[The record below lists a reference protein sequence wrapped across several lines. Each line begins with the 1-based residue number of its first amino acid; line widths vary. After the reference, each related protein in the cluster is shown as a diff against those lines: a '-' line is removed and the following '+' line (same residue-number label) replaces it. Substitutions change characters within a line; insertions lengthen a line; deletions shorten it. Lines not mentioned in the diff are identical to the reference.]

1 MLPRLPEGE
10 TLLSRVGTAAVVGGV
25 SLLPF
30 LQGVLSGRS
39 FYFRD
44 LSLHF
49 FPLRRYAVEGLRGL
63 ELRFWNPYVH
73 EGVPLTVPTLSYPLD
88 LLQALLPDERG
99 FSLLLALH
107 VPLAALAFLALARG
121 LGLSRPAAGGASIV
135 YALGGFSLS
144 TLNLYAY
151 LLAVA
156 WAPLVILALLRAS
169 QGSPRQVA
177 GAGLLVALILS
188 TTALEVVAQAF
199 LFALVLAASSRPRPG
214 WLRMGSALILGGGL
228 AAPTLL
234 LMNDLMKGSA
244 RGAGFPVD
252 VVLAHSIHPLT
263 LLQVVVGDLY
273 GDLGNLVNRWWGQN
287 FFPLGF
293 PYLLSLYLGLATLCA
308 AAVGALCGRVY
319 RGRILV
325 LAALALVASLGRW
338 GGLRL
343 LVEAVPVL
351 QRGRYP
357 CKAFFTVHLAVAL
370 LAALGLEALAR
381 GERRAWR
388 LLAGLAGGLGVAFV
402 ALPALPWARPE
413 WARWFLSGFFPPDYA
428 WALRLDRLRLILQDA
443 AVGGSVSL
451 AAGLLAVLVLTGRLA
466 PRKGVLAAGALI
478 AADLLRTGAGLNP
491 MVTPAFY
498 EPSAEVAALAP
509 LLRAGGRLFT
519 CNVGESPAYSRARAE
534 RPGDHEV
541 WTFSTLRDTLT
552 PNFNLR
558 LLVPTAYS
566 PDLTMSVPVDR
577 AFSPQTEGCL
587 FLPGILDRLREAG
600 VTHVLSLD
608 PLEHPELEPRAQLAP
623 EAIRPLEIHLYAVK
637 DPLPLRFV
645 ARGVHPANTR
655 EEAEQWAHGP
665 GLLSGGAVA
674 VEGSALDTSQAEGR
688 ILSLQES
695 SDQIVMDA
703 EADHPT
709 MVVVRDGY
717 APGWTATVAGSS
729 VPVLRANGRYR
740 AVAIPAGRS
749 QVVMSYRP
757 PSLRRGL
764 GVGLAAALVMAFLG
778 WRPSSSRPVG

>member
-1 MLPRLPEGE
+1 MVPRLPEGE

-25 SLLPF
+25 SFLPF
-30 LQGVLSGRS
+30 VQGVLSGRT

-63 ELRFWNPYVH
+63 EVRFWNPYVH

-144 TLNLYAY
+144 TVNLYAY

-169 QGSPRQVA
+169 QGSRRQVA
-177 GAGLLVALILS
+177 GAALLVAVTLS

-214 WLRMGSALILGGGL
+214 WLRIGSALILGGGL

-234 LMNDLMKGSA
+234 LMSDLMEGSA
-244 RGAGFPVD
+244 RGAGFPID
-252 VVLAHSIHPLT
+252 VVLAHSIYPLT
-263 LLQVVVGDLY
+263 LLQVVVGNLY
-273 GDLGNLVNRWWGQN
+273 GDLGNLANRWWGQN

-293 PYLLSLYLGLATLCA
+293 PYLLSLYLGLATLSA
-308 AAVGALCGRVY
+308 AAVGGLW
-319 RGRILV
+319 GRIYRCRL
-325 LAALALVASLGRW
+325 LALAFLALVVSLGRW
-338 GGLRL
+338 GGLGL

-351 QRGRYP
+351 HRGRYP
-357 CKAFFTVHLAVAL
+357 SKAFFTVHLALAL
-370 LAALGLEALAR
+370 LVALGLEALAR

-388 LLAGLAGGLGVAFV
+388 VLAGLAGGLGVVFV
-402 ALPALPWARPE
+402 ALPALPWARPD
-413 WARWFLSGFFPPDYA
+413 WARWFLGGFFPPDFA
-428 WALRLDRLRLILQDA
+428 GALRVDRLRLILQDA

-451 AAGLLAVLVLTGRLA
+451 AAGALAVLVLTRRLS
-466 PRKGVLAAGALI
+466 PRKGVVAAGALI
-478 AADLLRTGAGLNP
+478 AADLLRTGGGLNP

-498 EPSAEVAALAP
+498 EPSAQMAAVAP

-519 CNVGESPAYSRARAE
+519 CNVGESSAYPRARAE
-534 RPGDHEV
+534 RPEDHEI
-541 WTFSTLRDTLT
+541 WTFATLRDTLT

-577 AFSPQTEGCL
+577 ALSPQTEGCF
-587 FLPGILDRLREAG
+587 FLPGIMDRLREAG

-608 PLEHPELEPRAQLAP
+608 PLEHPALEPRGQVAP
-623 EAIRPLEIHLYAVK
+623 EAIRPLEIRLYAVR

-645 ARGVHPANTR
+645 AHRVHSADTR
-655 EEAEQWAHGP
+655 EEAERWARGP
-665 GLLSGGAVA
+665 GLQSEGAVA
-674 VEGSALDTSQAEGR
+674 VEGRPLDTPQAAGR
-688 ILSLQES
+688 ILSIQES

-703 EADHPT
+703 EADRPT
-709 MVVVRDGY
+709 VVVVRDGY
-717 APGWTATVAGSS
+717 APGWTATVAGSPA
-729 VPVLRANGRYR
+729 PVLRASGRHR
-740 AVAIPAGRS
+740 AVEIPAGRS
-749 QVVMSYRP
+749 HVVMSYRP

-764 GVGLAAALVMAFLG
+764 AVGLAAALAIALLG
-778 WRPSSSRPVG
+778 WRPSPSRPGA